1 MIEFLQVIK
10 VQAELWVVAAG
21 AKDLRSIA
29 SGA

>member
-10 VQAELWVVAAG
+10 VQAELWVAAG

>member
-1 MIEFLQVIK
+1 MVEFLQVIK
-10 VQAELWVVAAG
+10 VQAELWVAAD